1 MNPQSNPSLHSS
13 VATTAAAPLGH
24 AGMMSVPSSTDQ
36 QFAYIPPKQM
46 MPLDYHHPQHHP
58 MYPTYAP
65 GEFSPHEYHPHQHQ
79 HHHHHPLH
87 QPTIHRQHPQ
97 HAVVP
102 PLPPPLPAHHHHHH
116 HHQQQQQRQPSSSSS
131 STTTTTTTT
140 TTTPTP
146 TNEGTPPPRKRTR
159 ATPEQLAVLEKT
171 FSVNPSPN
179 NRVREQL
186 SRELGMSER
195 SIQIWFQNRRA
206 KVKNLA
212 KRSSLLHDETIRMQ
226 YYAASAAA
234 AACQAAAYHYQ
245 QTAPDGTMTTNPD
258 LYYYYYYYY
267 YNQQQQQQNR
277 QSTTTPNPNNSD
289 TTNTASC
296 SSSSSSPTTSTN
308 NNNSWFCPP
317 PPPPPPPPSSSSS
330 PPSSTTAPTAAASNS
345 HSTVAPPP
353 PLPLQ
358 STPPPPPPPL
368 PMSLGGNSADWSSVT
383 PPPSSTSSPLSASV
397 SDPLRQSVG
406 ASSTARRVSAS
417 TPGRMRAHSLGP
429 YPPPHRRS
437 YERHSS
443 VDAPTG
449 PLQQAAA
456 AAGTPIPGSASGGGH
471 PSYRSR
477 SYTSPAG
484 QAYWPMMGYTD
495 PMTAASSTF
504 AAIQQQ
510 QHMAAAAA
518 AAAGGGYYLGMPS
531 QDDRLG
537 TPMSMDGGN
546 GEDDMMPN
554 RFSAE
559 ALQIGTWRRMSLQP
573 NDLACHYDTQRRV
586 LVWRIQD
593 GQQRFKMEYTFDTVL
608 QVRLEPIL
616 ERLGWARLELRIAQP
631 EAIAFYM
638 ESNGS
643 GTWTQCRDFT
653 QDRQATSINLH
664 HLDGPALALRAEVQ
678 RWAQNDP
685 HIQSLLQQQQ
695 QQQQQQQHPHAID
708 PRCLSANATP
718 VHETPREMTPA
729 DIIMGMPP
737 STVPEEESSMLS
749 LLEHRNSI
757 SDGKDADD
765 QKSNTDDQDLLLFQG
780 MGPQG

>member
-1 MNPQSNPSLHSS
+1 MNPQSNPSHSS
-13 VATTAAAPLGH
+13 VVTSAPLHH
-24 AGMMSVPSSTDQ
+24 AGMMPIPPNE
-36 QFAYIPPKQM
+36 FAYIPPNKM
-46 MPLDYHHPQHHP
+46 MPLDYP

-65 GEFSPHEYHPHQHQ
+65 GEPSNEYSVPRQ
-79 HHHHHPLH
+79 
-87 QPTIHRQHPQ
+87 QHP
-97 HAVVP
+97 
-102 PLPPPLPAHHHHHH
+102 
-116 HHQQQQQRQPSSSSS
+116 QQRQPST
-131 STTTTTTTT
+131 STTTS
-140 TTTPTP
+140 
-146 TNEGTPPPRKRTR
+146 ESTPPPRKRTR

-234 AACQAAAYHYQ
+234 AACQAAAFHYQ
-245 QTAPDGTMTTNPD
+245 QTAPDGSMTTNPD

-267 YNQQQQQQNR
+267 YNHQQQNR
-277 QSTTTPNPNNSD
+277 QSNSNNS
-289 TTNTASC
+289 
-296 SSSSSSPTTSTN
+296 
-308 NNNSWFCPP
+308 NSWFCPP
-317 PPPPPPPPSSSSS
+317 PPPPPPPSS
-330 PPSSTTAPTAAASNS
+330 SSTTASN
-345 HSTVAPPP
+345 STVAPPP

-358 STPPPPPPPL
+358 STPPPPPPPP
-368 PMSLGGNSADWSSVT
+368 PMPFNSTADWSSVT

-397 SDPLRQSVG
+397 SDPLRQSIG
-406 ASSTARRVSAS
+406 PSSTTRRVSAS
-417 TPGRMRAHSLGP
+417 TPAGRMRAHSLGP
-429 YPPPHRRS
+429 YPPPQRRA

-443 VDAPTG
+443 VDAPTAAM
-449 PLQQAAA
+449 QQPTAV
-456 AAGTPIPGSASGGGH
+456 PSSGGQY
-471 PSYRSR
+471 YRSR

-484 QAYWPMMGYTD
+484 QAYWPMMGYPD
-495 PMTAASSTF
+495 PMTAASNTF

-510 QHMAAAAA
+510 QMAA
-518 AAAGGGYYLGMPS
+518 GYYPGVPT

-537 TPMSMDGGN
+537 TPMSMDGGD
-546 GEDDMMPN
+546 EDVPN

-559 ALQIGTWRRMSLQP
+559 ALQVGTWRRMSLQP

-593 GQQRFKMEYTFDTVL
+593 GQQRFKMEFTFDTVL
-608 QVRLEPIL
+608 QIRLEPLL

-631 EAIAFYM
+631 EAISFYM
-638 ESNGS
+638 ESN

-653 QDRQATSINLH
+653 QDRQATAINLH

-678 RWAQNDP
+678 RLAQADA
-685 HIQSLLQQQQ
+685 HIQSLLRQQQQ
-695 QQQQQQQHPHAID
+695 QPPQAID

-718 VHETPREMTPA
+718 VDEAPRELTPA
-729 DIIMGMPP
+729 DIIMGIPP

-749 LLEHRNSI
+749 LLEHRNST
-757 SDGKDADD
+757 DKDADD
-765 QKSNTDDQDLLLFQG
+765 DKQSNSDEQDLLLFQG